1 MARRSTKTIL
11 TEDSFNSNGNA
22 QFTPTDEVIVNDE
35 QMNDEVKED
44 EPIKINNIINE
55 KPIKS
60 IKTVVENSVSH
71 VVNNGYS
78 DDEYYE

>member
-11 TEDSFNSNGNA
+11 TEDTFNSNGNA
-22 QFTPTDEVIVNDE
+22 QFTATDEVVVNDE
-35 QMNDEVKED
+35 QINDEEKED
-44 EPIKINNIINE
+44 ESIKVNNIVNE

-60 IKTVVENSVSH
+60 IKTVVENKVSH